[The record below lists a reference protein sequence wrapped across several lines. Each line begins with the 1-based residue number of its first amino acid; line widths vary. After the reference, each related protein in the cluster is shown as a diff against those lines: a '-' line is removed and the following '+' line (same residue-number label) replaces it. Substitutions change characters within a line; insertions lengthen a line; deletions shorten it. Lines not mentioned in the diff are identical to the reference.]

1 MPLTI
6 PQKGIMNVQRVEHF
20 CVINSLRGVFNDL
33 RVYSAFDLSFK
44 SFDIWAFARH
54 NPHPRF

>member
-1 MPLTI
+1 
-6 PQKGIMNVQRVEHF
+6 MNVQRVEHF